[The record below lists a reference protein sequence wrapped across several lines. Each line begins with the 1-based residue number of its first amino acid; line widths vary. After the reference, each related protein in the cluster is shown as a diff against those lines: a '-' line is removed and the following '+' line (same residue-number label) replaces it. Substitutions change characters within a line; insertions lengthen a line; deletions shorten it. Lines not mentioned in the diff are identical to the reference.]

1 MKLFAKRICG
11 MLCAALLVSS
21 AMVGCQSK
29 DDTLYYRYDY
39 DLSEYI
45 DLGTYSDIP
54 ATASDVSITD
64 DEVEMQIQSTLSYYA
79 GEEEVDTP
87 AAFGNV
93 VYFDADVTLNGD
105 TLSEYAVEE
114 GSLTLGFG
122 TYGEDIDNALT
133 GCLAGDTITA
143 TRTLPDSTEYGDYA
157 GATLDYAIT
166 VERVCRT
173 EIPELTDLYAQTVL
187 NFDSAEAYRTAVRE
201 AMEASAKS
209 NRDALILSQVWP
221 KLVEETTVKKYPEK
235 ELTEIRNQI
244 NMEID
249 SYINA
254 VGIDRDTY
262 IELKYNMTADEFEAY
277 VEELS
282 KDQVKEEMI
291 VYAIARAEN
300 IEVTDEDYATYAAI
314 YASNYG
320 YDTVEDMENAFGK
333 QVVRAGV
340 LSDVTKA
347 WVGAVKRMGKA
358 KTAAENPRQFFCISI
373 CRRTMKPSH
382 FFTFYAF
389 KRIKKCLTMGILQ
402 VTI

>member
-45 DLGTYSDIP
+45 DLGTYSGIP
-54 ATASDVSITD
+54 ATASDVSVTD
-64 DEVEMQIQSTLSYYA
+64 DDVEMQIQSTLSYYA

-93 VYFDADVTLNGD
+93 VYFDADVTLNGAA
-105 TLSEYAVEE
+105 LSEYAVEE

-133 GCLAGDTITA
+133 GCQAGDTITA

-209 NRDALILSQVWP
+209 KRDALILSQVWP

-249 SYINA
+249 NYINA

-347 WVGAVKRMGKA
+347 WVGAHANVSA
-358 KTAAENPRQFFCISI
+358 S
-373 CRRTMKPSH
+373 
-382 FFTFYAF
+382 
-389 KRIKKCLTMGILQ
+389 
-402 VTI
+402 